1 MPKATT
7 KRAKARKPAAKKQK
21 PAKARSRGAAAKS
34 PKAAGGAVVRAEG
47 PNYWLV
53 KSEPE
58 TFSFDDLLARP
69 DRTTY
74 WDGVR
79 NFAAR
84 GHLRAMK
91 KGDRVFFYHSN
102 ANPSAIVGIAE
113 VAREA
118 YPDSTAFDANDP
130 HYDPKSKPDAPTW
143 YMVDVRG
150 VERLPRPVSL
160 DEIKKVDAL
169 ASMALVRLG
178 RLSVQPVTPKEWETV
193 MKMSRTKPA

>member
-1 MPKATT
+1 MPKSSP
-7 KRAKARKPAAKKQK
+7 KRAKTHKPAA
-21 PAKARSRGAAAKS
+21 AKGRVEAAA
-34 PKAAGGAVVRAEG
+34 PAAGR
-47 PNYWLV
+47 NYWLV
-53 KSEPE
+53 KSEPG

-91 KGDRVFFYHSN
+91 KGDQVFFYHSSSD
-102 ANPSAIVGIAE
+102 PSAIVGIAE

-118 YPDSTAFDANDP
+118 YPDPTALDPGDP
-130 HYDPKSKPDAPTW
+130 HYDPKSNPDAPTW
-143 YMVDVRG
+143 FMVDVRG
-150 VERLPRPVSL
+150 VEPLPRPVSL
-160 DEIKKVDAL
+160 DDIKKTKTL

-193 MKMSRTKPA
+193 LKMSRAKPA

>member
-1 MPKATT
+1 MPKATV
-7 KRAKARKPAAKKQK
+7 KRAKARKPAAKKEK
-21 PAKARSRGAAAKS
+21 PAKSRSRASSAKKPAAK
-34 PKAAGGAVVRAEG
+34 AAPPRGEG
-47 PNYWLV
+47 PSYWLV

-58 TFSFDDLLARP
+58 TFSFDDLMARP
-69 DRTTY
+69 DHTTF

-84 GHLRAMK
+84 GHMRAMK

-130 HYDPKSKPDAPTW
+130 HYDPKSNPDAPTW
-143 YMVDVRG
+143 FMVDVRG
-150 VERLPRPVSL
+150 VERLPRSVFL

-193 MKMSRTKPA
+193 LKLARAKPA